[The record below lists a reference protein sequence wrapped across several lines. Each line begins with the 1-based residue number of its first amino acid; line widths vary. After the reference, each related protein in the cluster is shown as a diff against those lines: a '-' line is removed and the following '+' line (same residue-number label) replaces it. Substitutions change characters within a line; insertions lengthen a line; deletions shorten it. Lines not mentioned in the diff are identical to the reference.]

1 MKNKGEIIRIEL
13 IEINERYVAK
23 VFINISNIKII
34 YTTSVLN
41 IKSETARAEDTHR
54 HAKHL
59 KSGS

>member
-1 MKNKGEIIRIEL
+1 MKNKGEIIRMEL

-34 YTTSVLN
+34 VLN
-41 IKSETARAEDTHR
+41 IKSETAREENTHR